1 MLVSDGIEPEV
12 GTPESFFA
20 GHPGAFAVCRKVRST
35 VGRFGPVEVRVS
47 KSQVAFRRRRG
58 FAYLWLPG
66 MYLAKP
72 AAEVVLSIALDRE
85 LVSTRFKEVVHP
97 SPRIWMHHLE
107 ISSLDDLDD
116 EVLGWLRAAYE
127 AA

>member
-1 MLVSDGIEPEV
+1 MPSV
-12 GTPESFFA
+12 GDMTPEAFFA
-20 GHPGAFAVCRKVRST
+20 DHPDAMAVYRNVLRMLEPLGAVTVRAS
-35 VGRFGPVEVRVS
+35 R
-47 KSQVAFRRRRG
+47 SQVAFRRRRG
-58 FAYLWLPG
+58 FAYLWMPG
-66 MYLAKP
+66 MYLARP

-85 LVSTRFKEVVHP
+85 LVSSRFKEVVHP